1 MGSGKGP
8 QRMAN
13 YKISPEAE
21 DDLYR
26 IWLYGLEHWG
36 VNAADS
42 YISDLF
48 ARFQRIA
55 DNPMQFPDVEEI
67 RTGYRRCA
75 RGKESIYFRCTHD
88 AVEIMAVI
96 GKQDF

>member
-1 MGSGKGP
+1 
-8 QRMAN
+8 MAN

-36 VNAADS
+36 LNAADS
-42 YISDLF
+42 YIRDLF

-55 DNPMQFPDVEEI
+55 DSPMQFPDVADI

-75 RGKESIYFRCTHD
+75 LGKESIYFRCNHD

-96 GKQDF
+96 GKQNFQPMV

>member
-1 MGSGKGP
+1 
-8 QRMAN
+8 MAN
-13 YKISPEAE
+13 YKVSPEAE
-21 DDLYR
+21 NDLYL

-36 VNAADS
+36 LNAADS

-48 ARFQRIA
+48 VRFQRIA
-55 DNPMQFPDVEEI
+55 DNPRQFPDVEDI

-75 RGKESIYFRCTHD
+75 LGKESIYFQDAHD

-96 GKQDF
+96 GKQNY

>member
-1 MGSGKGP
+1 MGSGKGQ

-21 DDLYR
+21 GDLYR
-26 IWLYGLEHWG
+26 IWSYGIEHWG
-36 VNAADS
+36 LTAADA

-48 ARFQRIA
+48 ARFKRIA
-55 DNPMQFPDVEEI
+55 DHPMQFPDVEEI
-67 RTGYRRCA
+67 RKGYRRCA
-75 RGKESIYFRCTHD
+75 RGKESIYFRCTDD